1 MVVAMSEVKEL
12 TPSPAGTAAEPLA
25 ADELAEA
32 AGALDEAAD
41 ELDELDELQAAAVTA
56 TAAATI
62 VTDPSRPK
70 RRNAPSPC
78 RPKYGP
84 LFSVLLP
91 SLIPYPPL

>member
-1 MVVAMSEVKEL
+1 MVVVMSEVKEL
-12 TPSPAGTAAEPLA
+12 TPSPAGTAVEPLA

-41 ELDELDELQAAAVTA
+41 ELEELDELDELQAAAVTA

-62 VTDPSRPK
+62 VIDPSRPK

-78 RPKYGP
+78 RSK
-84 LFSVLLP
+84 
-91 SLIPYPPL
+91 